1 MKRSRLYFVGLFLIL
16 LLAACS
22 QPSSIS
28 TQGLIPTSEQNT
40 GYPAPQGNITES
52 PSYPVPEFSITE
64 NPSYPAPET
73 PMITNPSPTFT
84 VDPQL
89 GLVRGRL
96 LRNNVPIPDVVL
108 DLAEV
113 MKDNTGKDIIAGLD
127 RTKSPNATTDNQGT
141 FVFINVIT
149 GRYALILDIITNQ
162 FLLNYPGSEDSIIMQ
177 VEAGKEVNLG
187 DLNFDDLP
195 VP

>member
-1 MKRSRLYFVGLFLIL
+1 MKISRLYIVGVLLI

-22 QPSSIS
+22 QPSSVS
-28 TQGLIPTSEQNT
+28 TQGIISTAEQNT
-40 GYPAPQGNITES
+40 GYPVPQGKTTEN
-52 PSYPVPEFSITE
+52 PNYPAPEVIITE

-73 PMITNPSPTFT
+73 PIKTIPSPTYT
-84 VDPQL
+84 ADPQL
-89 GLVRGRL
+89 GSIRGRL
-96 LRNNVPIPDVVL
+96 LRNNVPVPDVVL

-127 RTKSPNATTDNQGT
+127 RTKSPNTATDSQGA
-141 FVFINVIT
+141 FVFINVET

-162 FLLNYPGSEDSIIMQ
+162 FLLNNPGSEDPVIVQI
-177 VEAGKEVNLG
+177 EAGKEVNLG

>member
-1 MKRSRLYFVGLFLIL
+1 MGLFLVL

-28 TQGLIPTSEQNT
+28 TQGLIPTSEQNM

-52 PSYPVPEFSITE
+52 PSYPAPEFSITE

-73 PMITNPSPTFT
+73 PMITNPSPTFS

-96 LRNNVPIPDVVL
+96 LRNNVPVSDVVL

-127 RTKSPNATTDNQGT
+127 RTKSPNTATDSQGT
-141 FVFINVIT
+141 FVFINVQK

-162 FLLNYPGSEDSIIMQ
+162 FLLNYPGSEDAIIMQ
-177 VEAGKEVNLG
+177 VEAGNEVNLG

>member
-1 MKRSRLYFVGLFLIL
+1 M

-22 QPSSIS
+22 QPSSVS
-28 TQGLIPTSEQNT
+28 TQALIPTAEQNT
-40 GYPAPQGNITES
+40 GYPVPQVNITEN
-52 PSYPVPEFSITE
+52 PNYPAPEVIITE
-64 NPSYPAPET
+64 NPSYPAPTT
-73 PMITNPSPTFT
+73 PIITNPSPTFT
-84 VDPQL
+84 ADPQL
-89 GLVRGRL
+89 GIIGGRL
-96 LRNNVPIPDVVL
+96 LRNNMPVSDVAL

-127 RTKSPNATTDNQGT
+127 RAKSPNTATDSQGT
-141 FVFINVIT
+141 FVFINVKT

-162 FLLNYPGSEDSIIMQ
+162 FLLHYPGSEDPIIIQ